1 MGLYLVLASRDLRA
15 AVSST
20 CCPFYM
26 PFDRLAVVSYEGS
39 AAELARRLDLDRTG
53 GSGAAGLPS
62 VGAVPVRRLAGLAA
76 RLMGAVLCFGVL
88 T

>member
-1 MGLYLVLASRDLRA
+1 MGLYLVFATRNLRA
-15 AVSST
+15 AVSTICTS
-20 CCPFYM
+20 FYM

-53 GSGAAGLPS
+53 GPGTL
-62 VGAVPVRRLAGLAA
+62 VGAVTAKRARAVATGLAVA
-76 RLMGAVLCFGVL
+76 LVSFML